1 MAVPI
6 KSQSLIRY
14 TGGYRSHIQRHRC
27 YRSPLVVNRWVGVV
41 EGDRLAVREEPRVV
55 PVAVVVG
62 RIVADNTDSMQH
74 NFDTLH
80 MRRMGLDRR
89 NIEHIARRSLMR
101 SQLLG
106 VPDW

>member
-1 MAVPI
+1 M
-6 KSQSLIRY
+6 
-14 TGGYRSHIQRHRC
+14 C
-27 YRSPLVVNRWVGVV
+27 YRSPQVVSRWVGVAE
-41 EGDRLAVREEPRVV
+41 EGRLAVREEPRVV

-62 RIVADNTDSMQH
+62 RIVADNTDSMRY
-74 NFDTLH
+74 NFDTLR